1 MQDNN
6 LVQCNICNDKH
17 NKEWL
22 DRKELLD
29 ALIETTKFICEDCK
43 SDWGGGC
50 SGICEDM
57 SRWNR
62 VIEEEKSRE
71 FYKGMY

>member
-1 MQDNN
+1 MHDNS
-6 LVQCNICNDKH
+6 LVRCMIDNDKR

-29 ALIETTKFICEDCK
+29 TLIETTKFICDDCK
-43 SDWGGGC
+43 SEWNGC

-57 SRWNR
+57 SRWNK
-62 VIEEEKSRE
+62 VIEEEKSRMGNRV
-71 FYKGMY
+71 Y